1 MGVIDVRDIVKKYDK
16 AEKPALNNI
25 SLTITEGEFFGLLGP
40 NAAGK
45 TTLISVIAGL
55 LKITSGEVFLNDIN
69 VKTHPSGIKKII
81 GLIPQEIALYPVL
94 TIRENLEFFG
104 RMHGLYGKKLTKRID
119 EFLTVVELTG
129 SADKFISDCSG
140 GIKRRTNL
148 IAGLLHEPSIVFL
161 DEPTLGVDA
170 QSRNMI
176 FEYLQT
182 LNKKGITCI
191 YTTHYMEEAENL
203 CSRIMIIDNGRII
216 AEGSPKQLIQQNEG
230 CADLGHVF
238 LKLTGKQLRD

>member
-1 MGVIDVRDIVKKYDK
+1 MDVIEVRDIVKKYNR
-16 AEKPALNNI
+16 AEKSALNKVNLHI
-25 SLTITEGEFFGLLGP
+25 SEGEFFGLLGP

-55 LKITSGEVFLNDIN
+55 LKITSGEVFVNEVN
-69 VKTHPSGIKKII
+69 VKTHPAGIKKYI

-104 RMHGLYGKKLTKRID
+104 RMHGLFGKKLTEKIE
-119 EFLTVVELTG
+119 EFLSVVELTG
-129 SADKFISDCSG
+129 NADKLVSDCSG
-140 GIKRRTNL
+140 GIKRRANL

-176 FEYLQT
+176 FEYLKI
-182 LNKKGITCI
+182 LNNKGTTCI

-203 CSRIMIIDNGRII
+203 CSRIMIIDNGSII
-216 AEGSPKQLIQQNEG
+216 AEGSPKQLVLQNDG
-230 CADLGHVF
+230 CIDLGQVF